1 MCTSFLDTIRAPY
14 NRDAFALQCH
24 SALVTRRRWTLKLT
38 AMPDITFASTD
49 SAVPGYLAVPE
60 GEGPWPAV
68 VIVQDV
74 LGLTAD
80 LKRITDRFA
89 DTGYLALAPALYGRG
104 PKIRCMISTI
114 RAHFAGHG
122 PTYDDLVAAR
132 HHLLDD
138 ARCTG
143 KVGLVGFC
151 MGAGFCLQLAP
162 RGLFDAA
169 APNYGL
175 APKDIHTLTQSCP
188 VVASYGAKDRIVP
201 RGAATQLDAVLA
213 QGDIP
218 RDVKEYPD
226 VGHSFMNNWR
236 IPAPLRIVENI
247 AGMAYSQPEAEDAW
261 RRILSFFDEHLT

>member
-1 MCTSFLDTIRAPY
+1 
-14 NRDAFALQCH
+14 
-24 SALVTRRRWTLKLT
+24 
-38 AMPDITFASTD
+38 MPDITFASTD

-104 PKIRCMISTI
+104 PKIRCMISSI

-132 HHLLDD
+132 QHLLAD

-201 RGAATQLDAVLA
+201 RGAAAQLDAVLA